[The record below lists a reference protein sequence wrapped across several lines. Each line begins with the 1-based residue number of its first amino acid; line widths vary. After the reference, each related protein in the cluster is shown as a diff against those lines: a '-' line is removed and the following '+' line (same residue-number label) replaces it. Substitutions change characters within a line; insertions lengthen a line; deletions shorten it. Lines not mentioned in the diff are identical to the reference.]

1 MAGGYGFD
9 VGAFKQLF
17 TQKTEHA
24 TLVKK
29 VNDLNVTLDYMKV
42 GLAVASLG
50 LTVFKA
56 DATILKFDE
65 KGATFLGRTIKT
77 WPWAAE
83 GHDWWRKVATKKEV
97 KKFDEALEAAKKD
110 KETVQKLKDGAAKL
124 EEEIGKSRKR
134 IDALE
139 KRDTETRK
147 KVSESPKPAVVQGK
161 RHTAENLRKLE
172 ERVNALTRALGN

>member
-17 TQKTEHA
+17 VEKTQHA

-29 VNDLNVTLDYMKV
+29 VNDLNFTVDYIKI
-42 GLAVASLG
+42 GLAGVSLG

-77 WPWAAE
+77 WPWAKE

-97 KKFDEALEAAKKD
+97 KKFDDERRRTIERFRRLLKADVAMRRDIKD
-110 KETVQKLKDGAAKL
+110 
-124 EEEIGKSRKR
+124 SNRR

-139 KRDTETRK
+139 KQGKETRK
-147 KVSESPKPAVVQGK
+147 KVSESANPAGVKGK
-161 RHTAENLRKLE
+161 KGTAGQLKKLE